1 MKHALWIAT
10 LLAAGSLTAH
20 HALTNYD
27 TTTAVRVKGTIL
39 AFAGINPHTM
49 LFIEGAGPD
58 GQTRRWAVEGP
69 AMLQLQRRN
78 FKTDALKPGAPVEV
92 CGYLPKEPIV
102 WQLATKEQGAI
113 SQSGRLLNGEMMIFP
128 DGTQQTWGDY
138 GVHKCFA
145 PGFTDQHVSK

>member
-1 MKHALWIAT
+1 MRKLALAT
-10 LLAAGSLTAH
+10 VALLAPLTAH

-27 TTTAVRVKGTIL
+27 TTTAVRIKGTIL
-39 AFAGINPHTM
+39 AFSGINPHTM

-58 GQTRRWAVEGP
+58 GQSRRWAIEGP

-128 DGTQQTWGDY
+128 DGSQQPWGDY
-138 GVHKCFA
+138 GIHKCFS
-145 PGFTDQHVSK
+145 PGFTDQHSSR